1 MSLEDAEPSPIPIP
15 FTKSDP
21 IFMALKGDD
30 KNDDANA
37 KIRAQID
44 ALKKQDAKLD
54 EQMAKMKN
62 EKVFDQAMNGINQQ
76 LTALGKDPVQ
86 PQNPFAS
93 SMPKPVAAGASVAS
107 ASPNVARSPAP
118 TTNLASVGKSGGV
131 GKV

>member
-30 KNDDANA
+30 NNDDANA

-62 EKVFDQAMNGINQQ
+62 EKIFDQAMNGINQQ
-76 LTALGKDPVQ
+76 LTALGKDPIQ
-86 PQNPFAS
+86 AQNPFS
-93 SMPKPVAAGASVAS
+93 STMPKPVASGASVATTNQ
-107 ASPNVARSPAP
+107 NVARPAP
-118 TTNLASVGKSGGV
+118 TTNLASVGKSSGGV

>member
-1 MSLEDAEPSPIPIP
+1 MEDAEPSPIPIP

-21 IFMALKGDD
+21 IYMALKGDD
-30 KNDDANA
+30 NNDKENA

-62 EKVFDQAMNGINQQ
+62 EKILDQAMAGINQQ
-76 LTALGKDPVQ
+76 LTALGKDPIQ
-86 PQNPFAS
+86 AQNPFS
-93 SMPKPVAAGASVAS
+93 SGNMPKPVASGASVS
-107 ASPNVARSPAP
+107 APATPNVARTAP
-118 TTNLASVGKSGGV
+118 TTNMASVGKSGGV